1 MDKDALPSN
10 MNEDDLPPDL
20 GALAE
25 SEDARQDYAALWRL
39 LHRADEATDASFSVD
54 AAWEDLSDDLD
65 FPASSPD
72 ATAAPERPRVRTAA
86 DRPARPSAQKHT
98 APSWTR
104 RLALAA
110 ILVLGVAV
118 MATAWWSRPVSVQT
132 AAGEQT
138 TVTLP
143 DGSTVQLN
151 GATTI
156 AYARGFSSLPW
167 IGAPQRR
174 VTLRGEAFF
183 SVTPRPRTFRIETP
197 NAVVDVLGTTFSV
210 RSRTHGQT
218 PTTEVVLTSGRVR
231 LSASRAD
238 AAGTTGRPSVV
249 LADAGQ
255 QSRVEG
261 RDASPS
267 PPRAYDLKYA
277 TAWRNGGFAVRS
289 APLPSVLRELELQF
303 GTTIRLSV
311 PVAQT
316 DTMTLH
322 YARDVRL
329 EDVLRDIAVVQ
340 GLSYRKMNR
349 GYQLIP
355 YDPSR

>member
-1 MDKDALPSN
+1 ML
-10 MNEDDLPPDL
+10 
-20 GALAE
+20 
-25 SEDARQDYAALWRL
+25 
-39 LHRADEATDASFSVD
+39 
-54 AAWEDLSDDLD
+54 
-65 FPASSPD
+65 
-72 ATAAPERPRVRTAA
+72 
-86 DRPARPSAQKHT
+86 
-98 APSWTR
+98 
-104 RLALAA
+104 
-110 ILVLGVAV
+110 LGVAV
-118 MATAWWSRPVSVQT
+118 GVTAWWSRPVSVQT

-167 IGAPQRR
+167 VGAPERR

-183 SVTPRPRTFRIETP
+183 SVMPAPRTFRVETS

-210 RSRTHGQT
+210 RSRARGET
-218 PTTEVVLTSGRVR
+218 PITEVVLTSGRVR
-231 LSASRAD
+231 LSASATD
-238 AAGTTGRPSVV
+238 TAVAGGRSVV

-261 RDASPS
+261 RDAAPSSPQ
-267 PPRAYDLKYA
+267 ALDLKYA
-277 TAWRNGGFAVRS
+277 AAWRKGGFAVRS
-289 APLPSVLRELELQF
+289 APLPAVLRELELQF
-303 GTTIRLSV
+303 GTTIRLGV

-329 EDVLRDIAVVQ
+329 DDVLRDIAVVQ

-349 GYQLIP
+349 GYEFVP
-355 YDPSR
+355 YDSSR

>member
-20 GALAE
+20 GALAK

-54 AAWEDLSDDLD
+54 AAWKDLSDDMD
-65 FPASSPD
+65 FAASSTGT
-72 ATAAPERPRVRTAA
+72 ATAPERPRMQTAA
-86 DRPARPSAQKHT
+86 DRPARPSAPKPT
-98 APSWTR
+98 TPSWTR
-104 RLALAA
+104 RLAVAA
-110 ILVLGVAV
+110 VLVLGVAV
-118 MATAWWSRPVSVQT
+118 GITAWWSRPISVQT

-151 GATTI
+151 GATTM

-167 IGAPQRR
+167 IGAAERR
-174 VTLRGEAFF
+174 VTLQGEAFF
-183 SVTPRPRTFRIETP
+183 SVTPAQRTFRVETP

-210 RSRTHGQT
+210 RSRTRGEM
-218 PTTEVVLTSGRVR
+218 PATEVVLASGRIR

-238 AAGTTGRPSVV
+238 TAGVQGSSVV
-249 LADAGQ
+249 LAEAGQ

-267 PPRAYDLKYA
+267 PPQAYDLKYA

-289 APLPSVLRELELQF
+289 APLPAVLRELELQF
-303 GTTIRLSV
+303 GTTIQLSV

-340 GLSYRKMNR
+340 GLSYRRINR
-349 GYQLIP
+349 GYQLLP
-355 YDPSR
+355 HDPSR